1 MKISPPFD
9 DRLKPLLPV
18 FLKLE
23 RRAVLVAGAGR
34 VAARKIADLI
44 AAGAA
49 VRVVAPDAAEPV
61 RAAASQGELAW
72 ESRAFQEADVEG
84 AWLVVAATDDAP
96 TQARIAAA
104 CEARQVFCIAIDD
117 PPNASAYSGATLRR
131 GPFTIAISSS
141 GEAPALSRLVRE
153 ILEAALPEDRWIDAA
168 KELRARWK
176 RDKTPMG
183 ERFRDLL
190 ATLSKRES

>member
-1 MKISPPFD
+1 M
-9 DRLKPLLPV
+9 

-23 RRAVLVAGAGR
+23 GRGVLVAGAGE

-49 VRVVAPDAAEPV
+49 VRVVAPEASEPV
-61 RAAASQGELAW
+61 RAAAARGELAW
-72 ESRAFQEADVEG
+72 EARAFQEGDLEG

-104 CEARQVFCIAIDD
+104 CGTRRVFCIAVDD

-153 ILEAALPEDRWIDAA
+153 ILESALPEDRWIDAA

-176 RDKTPMG
+176 RDKTPMR

-190 ATLSKRES
+190 ATLSKKES